1 MKDPAFLF
9 YSKDFYEGTRI
20 MLPEERA
27 CYIDLMIYQ
36 HQNEFIPNDIKRL
49 LLYCTGIDKATLE
62 ATLEAKFRLCDKG
75 WYNQKL
81 VNVVTQR
88 QEFSNKQSINGKV
101 GQFWKKAKSLLNKKD
116 YSELRE
122 LLENK
127 TNNEIYS
134 LIEQKDINI
143 ETLKDLLEALP
154 KQFTIA
160 TTIVNKE
167 QDITEYDNK
176 DRKNNWKSS
185 FEIYLNEMNTTYDE
199 IIHDKNFIQE
209 QEKFHPGID
218 ILLSLEKAK
227 TNFWGTEA
235 GWQNK
240 KKSRAKEINW
250 KLTFVHAIEM
260 NKVYKPRNGT
270 YQADNNR
277 PKDYSLKR

>member
-160 TTIVNKE
+160 NTIVNKE

-176 DRKNNWKSS
+176 DRKSNWKSS